1 MAKLLSKFTRIAV
14 EGDTTDGRVIEK
26 SWIQQMAKNYSAVKY
41 GARIWL
47 EHIRSVLPDSQ
58 FKAYGDVVAV
68 KAEEVTIDGEK
79 KLALFA
85 QLAPTPELVAMN
97 QARQKLYTSIE
108 IDPNFAKSGECYL
121 VGLAVTDSPASL
133 GTEMLEFASKA
144 GDKNPLN
151 GKKQK
156 ADNLFT
162 AATEVAFEF
171 EEEDEK
177 PQGNGQS
184 FFDKIM
190 AKLKGD
196 KKEFSANLTDT
207 QEAVEAIAGSQR
219 DLLDKYAAD
228 NQALRKD
235 ISELAGKVKKTEED
249 FTAFRTKVEGT
260 ENPDNKQRPP
270 ASGGDAALT
279 DC

>member
-1 MAKLLSKFTRIAV
+1 MAKLLSKFFRVAV

-26 SWIQQMAKNYSAVKY
+26 SWIQQMAKNYSPAKY
-41 GARIWL
+41 GARVWL
-47 EHIRSVLPDSQ
+47 EHFRSLLPDSP
-58 FKAYGDVVAV
+58 FRAYGDVVAV
-68 KAEEVTIDGEK
+68 KAEEVDIDGEK

-85 QLAPTPELVAMN
+85 QLAPTPDLVAMN
-97 QARQKLYTSIE
+97 KSGQKLYTSME

-121 VGLAVTDSPASL
+121 TGLAVTDSPASL
-133 GTEMLEFASKA
+133 GTEMLAFASKA
-144 GDKNPLN
+144 GENSPLS
-151 GKKQK
+151 KRKQK

-162 AATEVAFEF
+162 AARETAFEF
-171 EEEDEK
+171 EEEEEK

-190 AKLKGD
+190 GKLKGD
-196 KKEFSANLTDT
+196 KKEFSANLSDT

-219 DLLDKYAAD
+219 DLMDKFASE

-235 ISELAGKVKKTEED
+235 ISDLVAKVKKTEDD
-249 FTAFRTKVEGT
+249 FAAFRAKVEST
-260 ENPDNKQRPP
+260 ESPGNKQRPQ